1 MEQLPR
7 MYVCRD
13 AMDGNK
19 RRILKTPGLLQQTGV
34 FLNIIYFENVSICF
48 QNIFKVCNIK
58 VK

>member
-1 MEQLPR
+1 MYR

-19 RRILKTPGLLQQTGV
+19 RQIPKKAPELLKQAGV
-34 FLNIIYFENVSICF
+34 FFLNTAYFENEDG
-48 QNIFKVCNIK
+48 IFKVCNIK